1 MTLRRIPGHFAGMI
15 PVPFGTLP
23 DLSATLERFFALFG
37 VELEAARAYG
47 VRILVIW
54 LLALA
59 AWVGVKLIAAHI
71 IRLADDG
78 DDTHLSYGEK
88 RAQTISGLLKGVGWI
103 VIMVFALILTL
114 DIFMDIGPLLAGAG
128 VIGLAV
134 SFGSQSLVKD
144 VIAGFFIL
152 SENQFDVGDVI
163 EVAGKSGGVERM
175 TLRVVVLRDVEGIVH
190 FIPNGQISTVSN
202 KTRGWSRV
210 VLDVGVAYDTDIDHA
225 LQVLRDESTA
235 FHADGA
241 WETKLDGAPEVAGV
255 QGLDDSAVTLRT
267 MLRTQPG
274 FQWEVAREF
283 RRRVKNRFDREGIE
297 IPFPQRTVHLRDAP
311 KSGEAS

>member
-1 MTLRRIPGHFAGMI
+1 MI
-15 PVPFGTLP
+15 L
-23 DLSATLERFFALFG
+23 
-37 VELEAARAYG
+37 
-47 VRILVIW
+47 
-54 LLALA
+54 
-59 AWVGVKLIAAHI
+59 
-71 IRLADDG
+71 
-78 DDTHLSYGEK
+78 
-88 RAQTISGLLKGVGWI
+88 
-103 VIMVFALILTL
+103 VFALILTL

-144 VIAGFFIL
+144 LIGGFFIL

-163 EVAGKSGGVERM
+163 EVAGKAGAVERM
-175 TLRVVVLRDVEGIVH
+175 TLRVVVLRDVEGVVH
-190 FIPNGQISTVSN
+190 FVPNGQITTVSN
-202 KTRGWSRV
+202 KTRLWSRV

-225 LQVLRDESTA
+225 LEVLRDEAAA
-235 FHADGA
+235 FFADGG
-241 WETKLDGAPEVAGV
+241 WKPKLDEAPEVAGV

-297 IPFPQRTVHLRDAP
+297 IPFPQRTVHLRQTP
-311 KSGEAS
+311 KAGEES

>member
-1 MTLRRIPGHFAGMI
+1 MI
-15 PVPFGTLP
+15 AAPFGALP
-23 DLSATLERFFALFG
+23 DLTASLERFFAAFG
-37 VELEAARAYG
+37 VELETARAYG

-54 LLALA
+54 LLAIA
-59 AWVGVKLIAAHI
+59 AWVGVKLVAAHI
-71 IRLADDG
+71 VRLADDG
-78 DDTHLSYGEK
+78 DDTTLSYGEK
-88 RAQTISGLLKGVGWI
+88 RAQTISGLLKGVGRI
-103 VIMVFALILTL
+103 VILVFALILTL

-190 FIPNGQISTVSN
+190 FVPNGQITTVSN

-210 VLDVGVAYDTDIDHA
+210 VLDVGVAYATDIDHA
-225 LQVLRDESTA
+225 LQVLRDEAAA
-235 FHADGA
+235 FFQDSAWHAR
-241 WETKLDGAPEVAGV
+241 LDDAPEVAGV

-267 MLRTQPG
+267 MLRTKPG
-274 FQWEVAREF
+274 SQWEVAREF

-297 IPFPQRTVHLRDAP
+297 IPFPQRTVHLRQEQDGGTA
-311 KSGEAS
+311 